1 MVEYE
6 TEEKTTA
13 TKGRLNM
20 SNKPTLVIMAA
31 GMGSRYGGL
40 KQVDK
45 ITDAGEI
52 ILDFSLYDAMMAGFD
67 RAVFVIREE
76 HREIFREIVD
86 ERAGRFME
94 IEYAY
99 QDINDIPE
107 GFSVPEG
114 REKPW
119 GTTHAIYACRNL
131 VDGPFL
137 VINADDY
144 YGPGGFVSVYEYLS
158 KIEDDKEPYDFC
170 MAGYML
176 ENTITENGHVT
187 RGVCE
192 VDADGFLEDIVERFK
207 IQRKDGDI
215 CYYDEGE
222 DKWVPLPQ
230 GTKVSMNFWGFTRAF
245 IDEAIAGIDEFFEKD
260 VPANPMKSEYLL
272 PSTVDNMIKSGRAR
286 VKVLPCHDKWCG
298 VTYKE
303 DWQSVHDELQSKKD
317 KGEYPEKLWK

>member
-1 MVEYE
+1 M
-6 TEEKTTA
+6 T
-13 TKGRLNM
+13 
-20 SNKPTLVIMAA
+20 KPTLVIMAA

-52 ILDFSLYDAMMAGFD
+52 ILDFSLYDAMMAGFE

-76 HREIFREIVD
+76 HRDIFREIVD
-86 ERAGRFME
+86 ERAGRFMK

-99 QDINDIPE
+99 QDLNDIPE
-107 GFSVPEG
+107 GFEIPEG

-119 GTTHAIYACRNL
+119 GTSHAIYACRNL
-131 VDGPFL
+131 IDGPFL

-144 YGPGGFVSVYEYLS
+144 YGPGGFVSVYEYLANAKADS
-158 KIEDDKEPYDFC
+158 EVFDFC
-170 MAGYML
+170 MAGYKL

-192 VDADGFLEDIVERFK
+192 VDADGFLKDIVERFK
-207 IQRKDGDI
+207 IQRKGDAI
-215 CYYDEGE
+215 CYYEESSDE
-222 DKWVPLPQ
+222 WVPLPE
-230 GTKVSMNFWGFTRAF
+230 GTQVSMNFWGFTRGF
-245 IDEAIAGIDEFFEKD
+245 IDETIARIEDFFRKE
-260 VPANPMKSEYLL
+260 VPGNPMKSEFLL
-272 PSTVDNMIKSGRAR
+272 PRTVDELIKEGKAT
-286 VKVLPCHDKWCG
+286 VKVLPCYDRWCG

-303 DWQSVHDELQSKKD
+303 DKQGVMDELQSKKD